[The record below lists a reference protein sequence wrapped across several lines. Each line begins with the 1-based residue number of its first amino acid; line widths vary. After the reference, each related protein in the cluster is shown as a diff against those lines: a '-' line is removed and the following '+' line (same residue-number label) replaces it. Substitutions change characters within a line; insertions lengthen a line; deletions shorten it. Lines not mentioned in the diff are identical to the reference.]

1 MSLTDRDLEDLFR
14 GAENS
19 YRPKYKSK
27 YFRDIEVQLPVYKKT
42 YIKQLFLVVLLTFI
56 PISSVRYIIGESVSK
71 VVKSNPNSLNISQFS
86 NTKNTPLIA
95 KNIDLY
101 SSDEKSFLNK
111 IEPLQRIY
119 KKVEINE
126 EQNSSPMLSIS
137 ELNPR
142 TIVLPLKRK
151 EIAASNTTFKTK
163 KGNAH
168 NLSVSLYG
176 GMEQSWT
183 TGENNSV
190 NGILAVQAEYEKPI
204 KNFGLNFGLGIQLTQ
219 FDNLKI
225 EERTKIYNFS
235 SSELEQSYK
244 FGSML
249 SMLVPVSIS
258 YQKSKHRFEAGLNAR
273 VNLMTTVF
281 YKETLDNQTSQTS
294 EGYTGVDL
302 FNRFGLQPYLG
313 YSYNINNKTAIGVN
327 AGISLIKPTDSSRFK
342 GETRSNPFA
351 FNFFLKRN
359 LSWNK

>member
-27 YFRDIEVQLPVYKKT
+27 YFRDIEVQLPVYKKS
-42 YIKQLFLVVLLTFI
+42 YIKHLFLLALLLLI
-56 PISSVRYIIGESVSK
+56 PIQSVRYLIGESTMGTIETLSK
-71 VVKSNPNSLNISQFS
+71 NNTISNHSKIKKTPFISKNTSIFTAYRKPNLNKTELIEPSNDKVNFYEKQNTSSTFNIS
-86 NTKNTPLIA
+86 K
-95 KNIDLY
+95 
-101 SSDEKSFLNK
+101 
-111 IEPLQRIY
+111 LQP
-119 KKVEINE
+119 KAIN
-126 EQNSSPMLSIS
+126 LSIS
-137 ELNPR
+137 KKD
-142 TIVLPLKRK
+142 IV
-151 EIAASNTTFKTK
+151 ANNTTLK
-163 KGNAH
+163 KIRPSTH
-168 NLSVSLYG
+168 NFSVSVNG

-183 TGENNSV
+183 TGENHSV
-190 NGILAVQAEYEKPI
+190 NGTIAIQAEYEKPI
-204 KNFGLNFGLGIQLTQ
+204 KNFSLNFGLGMQLTQ

-249 SMLVPVSIS
+249 SMLVPVSVS

-281 YKETLDNQTSQTS
+281 YKETLDNETSKTS

-327 AGISLIKPTDSSRFK
+327 AGISLIKPTNSSRFK
-342 GETRSNPFA
+342 GETRNNPIA
-351 FNFFLKRN
+351 INFYLQRN
-359 LSWNK
+359 LSWNR